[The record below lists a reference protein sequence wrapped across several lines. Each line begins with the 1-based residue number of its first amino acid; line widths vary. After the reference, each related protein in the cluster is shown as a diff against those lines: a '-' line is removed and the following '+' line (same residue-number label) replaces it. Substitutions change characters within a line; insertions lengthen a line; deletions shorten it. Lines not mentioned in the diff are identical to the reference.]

1 MNFHI
6 SLQNPGS
13 NSKILGAL
21 QNPGSNSKTHKVA
34 IPLSAISQKKK
45 PVDLAPDSW
54 QARKF
59 QTVRDD
65 AVLELVLEILQTLFF
80 FR

>member
-21 QNPGSNSKTHKVA
+21 QNSGSNS
-34 IPLSAISQKKK
+34 
-45 PVDLAPDSW
+45 
-54 QARKF
+54 
-59 QTVRDD
+59 
-65 AVLELVLEILQTLFF
+65 QTLKAATPPSLSYSPEEKTNGFSTRF
-80 FR
+80 LAGQKIQNC